1 MLEALKNIDKELLLF
16 INSHHSPLFDQI
28 MVKVS
33 ERFFWIPLYLC
44 LLLFIFWKQKKEG
57 LYTLLFL
64 GLLIVATDQI
74 ASSFF
79 KPLVERLRPCHDPQ
93 IQESIR
99 IVKSCGGQYGFVSSH
114 AANTFGVAIFLILL
128 FGKKYKWVNLLLVWA
143 ILVSYSRI
151 YLGVHYP
158 GDILGGF
165 VVGTV
170 SAFIFFSIMKKYLNS
185 KQMLKSNH
193 EN

>member
-1 MLEALKNIDKELLLF
+1 LEVLKNIDKELLLF
-16 INSHHSPLFDQI
+16 INSHHSPLFDQA

-33 ERFFWIPLYLC
+33 ERFFWVPLYLC
-44 LLLFIFWKQKKEG
+44 LIIFIFWKQKKEG
-57 LYTLLFL
+57 LYTLLFV

-79 KPLVERLRPCHDPQ
+79 KPLVGRLRPCHDPLLH
-93 IQESIR
+93 ETIR

-114 AANTFGVAIFLILL
+114 AANTFGAAIFLILL
-128 FGKKYKWVNLLLVWA
+128 FGKKYKWMYVLLCWA

-165 VVGTV
+165 LVGTV
-170 SAFIFFSIMKKYLNS
+170 SAFLFFNLMQKYLKS
-185 KQMLKSNH
+185 KQLRKSDK